1 MVEEV
6 LQEPE
11 QQQEPTQQDPP
22 KKRLWSKLSGSKLY
36 TKSYEDFEK
45 QFSTPESIDKLY
57 GVLNQKQLYTKT
69 KGEFINQFFS
79 QPSKKKVGTIDFANS
94 SLSIGEDLSHSHQ
107 LYHQVYAKNG
117 SGPSDVQR
125 KSTM

>member
-45 QFSTPESIDKLY
+45 QFSTPESKS
-57 GVLNQKQLYTKT
+57 N
-69 KGEFINQFFS
+69 
-79 QPSKKKVGTIDFANS
+79 
-94 SLSIGEDLSHSHQ
+94 
-107 LYHQVYAKNG
+107 
-117 SGPSDVQR
+117 R
-125 KSTM
+125 KSNFYGWSK